1 MVAAECLKVSS
12 SAMQNLDVTGRGRF
26 RRPGS
31 FVLGLVSAH
40 LRYRAGRA
48 AALLGALL
56 VAVTTRRR

>member
-1 MVAAECLKVSS
+1 
-12 SAMQNLDVTGRGRF
+12 MQNLDVTGRGRF